1 MKKKGLTINGIVRQV
16 VDRFS
21 ESIYPP
27 LKIELND
34 GEIETIAFECCMDEA
49 EVVDRIVTNIEYS
62 PLVDFA
68 DYIKAF
74 IEKTENGYTLYANL

>member
-1 MKKKGLTINGIVRQV
+1 MEGKTIDGIVRQV

-27 LKIELND
+27 LEIELND
-34 GEIETIAFECCMDEA
+34 GEIEAIAFECGMDEA
-49 EVVDRIVTNIEYS
+49 DVVDRIVTRIEYS

-74 IEKTENGYTLYANL
+74 IEKTEKGYTLYANL